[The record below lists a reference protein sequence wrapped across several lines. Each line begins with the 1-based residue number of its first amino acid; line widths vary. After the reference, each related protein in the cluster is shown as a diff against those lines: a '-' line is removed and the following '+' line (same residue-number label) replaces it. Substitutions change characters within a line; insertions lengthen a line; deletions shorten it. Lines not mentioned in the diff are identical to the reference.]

1 MTRTLLLLLLSSSA
15 LLSGCNLPG
24 RPKPGP
30 EVPRPESVLDFNTL
44 YQQNCAGCHG
54 TDGQH
59 GPATN
64 LANPVYQSI
73 IDDATLK
80 DVIANGQ
87 HGTLMPA
94 FAVASGGLLTD
105 QQVDALVRGI
115 RARWAKGDVL
125 AGQNPP
131 PYKAMNPGNSAHG
144 QQVYASTCARCHGA
158 TAQQPGPSGSILDG
172 SFLSLIIPQTIR
184 TTVLAGRPDLG
195 MPDYRTLMPNHA
207 LTDTDVT
214 DVTTWLIA
222 QRPPAPGQPYPDQQ
236 PGSQPPGMPPPSNIQ
251 GPVSSN
257 PVPPTS
263 YRDSTAAAGHANS
276 QRKADTSNKH

>member
-1 MTRTLLLLLLSSSA
+1 MMRPFLLIFLSSA
-15 LLSGCNLPG
+15 AFLSGCNLPG

-64 LANPVYQSI
+64 LANPVYQALV
-73 IDDATLK
+73 DDATLK

-105 QQVDALVRGI
+105 QQVDVLVRGL

-131 PYKAMNPGNSAHG
+131 PYKATGAGNSAHG
-144 QQVYASTCARCHGA
+144 QQVYDASCARCHGPN
-158 TAQQPGPSGSILDG
+158 AQQPGPSGSILDG

-195 MPDYRTLMPNHA
+195 MPDYRTLMPNHP
-207 LTDTDVT
+207 LTDADVT
-214 DVTTWLIA
+214 DVTAWLIA

-236 PGSQPPGMPPPSNIQ
+236 PGSQPPGMPPPNNIQ
-251 GPVSSN
+251 GPVSSKAS
-257 PVPPTS
+257 P
-263 YRDSTAAAGHANS
+263 ANS
-276 QRKADTSNKH
+276 SRSGNSPAGQANAQRNAETSNKH